1 MDSPMILSDTTNI
14 VIAGG
19 GTTDVLLPG
28 LAVADE
34 LRTLVLRPRIIF
46 AGSGDSSEYQQVR
59 DSGYEYQVAG
69 SHRDVSWRRGIIHRL
84 IGPSPVRRVLT
95 GARPALV
102 LSMGGEVGEA
112 VGRAA
117 SRMGLPLIVFEPH
130 VHVSHA
136 TRRLAPLADL
146 ICLAFDETKQELAA
160 SCPVRVTGIPVRRS
174 EMLAGDGGPS
184 AEDSRSGRRIRRL
197 VILGDDEHSRQLN
210 AVLPRALKQLSNRLL
225 NWRVVH
231 RAKSDEVRP
240 IRRMY
245 ARSGIDA
252 VATAH
257 VHKLPELLAR
267 ADLVIAATSLME
279 LVTVAAAGRPTI
291 VAVGSDGSASWQSEV
306 GRNLARN
313 GACVVVDEVDQQSRW
328 TRVLGPL
335 LSSQQG
341 RRRLQTAMQSQFRRD
356 AAWHLASM
364 IHDRITSSE
373 RYLSA

>member
-1 MDSPMILSDTTNI
+1 MILPSTTNI

-34 LRTLVLRPRIIF
+34 LRTLVPRARIIF
-46 AGSGDSSEYQQVR
+46 AGSGSSTEYQQIR
-59 DSGYEYQVAG
+59 DAGYEYQVAG
-69 SHRDVSWRRGIIHRL
+69 SYHDAPWGRGIIHRL
-84 IGPSPVRRVLT
+84 IGPSPERQVLT
-95 GARPALV
+95 KARPAVV

-112 VGRAA
+112 VGRTA

-130 VHVSHA
+130 VHLSHA
-136 TRRLAPLADL
+136 TRRLAPMADL
-146 ICLAFDETKQELAA
+146 ICLAFDETKQGLAA
-160 SCPVRVTGIPVRRS
+160 SCPVRVTGIPVKRS
-174 EMLAGDGGPS
+174 ELVAGDGGPWTDK
-184 AEDSRSGRRIRRL
+184 AKSGRQLRRL

-210 AVLPRALKQLSNRLL
+210 AVLPRALRQLSNRLL
-225 NWRVVH
+225 NWRIVH
-231 RAKSDEVRP
+231 RARSDEVRP

-267 ADLVIAATSLME
+267 ADLVIAATSLTE
-279 LVTVAAAGRPTI
+279 LVAVAAAGRPTI
-291 VAVGSDGSASWQSEV
+291 VAVGPEGSPAWQSEV
-306 GRNLARN
+306 GRTLARN
-313 GACVVVDEVDQQSRW
+313 GACVVVDQVAQQSRW
-328 TRVLGPL
+328 TRVLEPL
-335 LSSQQG
+335 LTSQKG
-341 RRRLQTAMQSQFRRD
+341 RRRLQTALQNHFRRD

-364 IHDRITSSE
+364 IRDRLSSTE